1 MAVNY
6 RDNNCQHSSSDN
18 APAIQNNS
26 APASQANSA
35 PASQAHSSHTA
46 RSSTRARRSRTQTK
60 WPEHNITA
68 TGLDDHGWPTPD
80 IVRDSFVLV
89 CGLIAQERLSINKKL
104 EDLTLDEKKELFT
117 GLEQK
122 LEYPAKLSTSD
133 HKKASKAA
141 MKEIQGPQRFKAH
154 LRVDFVARRASL

>member
-1 MAVNY
+1 M
-6 RDNNCQHSSSDN
+6 
-18 APAIQNNS
+18 
-26 APASQANSA
+26 
-35 PASQAHSSHTA
+35 
-46 RSSTRARRSRTQTK
+46 
-60 WPEHNITA
+60 
-68 TGLDDHGWPTPD
+68 
-80 IVRDSFVLV
+80 V
-89 CGLIAQERLSINKKL
+89 CGLIAREMLSIKKKL